1 LRRQRV
7 GVGAVAEAVP
17 VGIRVE
23 GIGAVLEFCQV
34 AEAVVGVGK
43 VQIDSV

>member
-1 LRRQRV
+1 MRRQRV
-7 GVGAVAEAVP
+7 GVGAVEEAVA

-23 GIGAVLEFCQV
+23 GIGAILEFCQI